1 MEAEG
6 GPLGPGE
13 RWAPVGAVSAATE
26 EDEEEEEE
34 AAAAAGGS
42 PQSVPRLRA
51 ERRRLHG
58 ALLALASHFA
68 QVQFR
73 LRQVARAG
81 PAEQQRLLRDL
92 EDFAFRGCPAPL
104 AHGLGDA
111 PVSAPAV
118 TPCRGGGARAVP
130 SRLCGPGAGRATAF
144 AGARRIRPP
153 LGRRRRA
160 VFCSAPPTPGSVPA
174 SGVLEPVGGDR
185 AAVRGGD
192 VRRGSSVAEASGGCC
207 GHLMPCHPEGPH
219 APLRVTASSG
229 ERPGRQVC
237 MKLSHG
243 SVWVPDSLE
252 PAGVDSEREK
262 QEQIEVQ
269 KEKQRELILQLKT
282 QLDDLETF
290 AYQEGSYDSLPQS
303 VVMERQRMIINE
315 LIKKLDMD
323 LSEDIATLSPEELR
337 QRVDAAIAQIVNP
350 ARVKE
355 QLVEQLKTQ
364 IRDLEMFINFI
375 QDEVG
380 SSGKAEDGHCE
391 CAGRKDG
398 GGSYKPNTRPSG
410 NRVNP
415 EDARKM
421 RETGLHLMR
430 RMLAVLQIFAV
441 SQFGCATGQIPR
453 TLWQKDQAN
462 KDYSPLIK
470 KLELSVER
478 VRQLAVKHQQEDHI
492 TSSSDLQ
499 DIPLGGRDELTLA
512 VRKEL
517 TIALRDLMAHGL
529 YASSQG
535 MSLVLAPIA
544 CLIPAFTSS
553 PQTMHPWE
561 LFVKYYNT
569 KNGQAF
575 VESPARKLSQSF
587 ALPVTGGVAITPKQS
602 LLTAIHTVLTEHDP
616 FKRSADSELKALVCM
631 ALNEQRLVSW
641 VNLICKSG
649 ALVQSHYQP
658 WSYMANTGF
667 ESALNILSRLSN
679 LKFNLPVDLA
689 VRQLKNIKDAF

>member
-1 MEAEG
+1 MEAEAA
-6 GPLGPGE
+6 LGPGE
-13 RWAPVGAVSAATE
+13 RWAP
-26 EDEEEEEE
+26 
-34 AAAAAGGS
+34 
-42 PQSVPRLRA
+42 
-51 ERRRLHG
+51 
-58 ALLALASHFA
+58 
-68 QVQFR
+68 VQFR

-81 PAEQQRLLRDL
+81 PAEQQRLLREL
-92 EDFAFRGCPAPL
+92 EDFAFRGCPAPP
-104 AHGLGDA
+104 AQGLGDA
-111 PVSAPAV
+111 P
-118 TPCRGGGARAVP
+118 
-130 SRLCGPGAGRATAF
+130 
-144 AGARRIRPP
+144 
-153 LGRRRRA
+153 
-160 VFCSAPPTPGSVPA
+160 
-174 SGVLEPVGGDR
+174 
-185 AAVRGGD
+185 
-192 VRRGSSVAEASGGCC
+192 
-207 GHLMPCHPEGPH
+207 
-219 APLRVTASSG
+219 
-229 ERPGRQVC
+229 
-237 MKLSHG
+237 
-243 SVWVPDSLE
+243 
-252 PAGVDSEREK
+252 SEREK
-262 QEQIEVQ
+262 QERIEVQ

-303 VVMERQRMIINE
+303 VVMERQRVIIDE
-315 LIKKLDMD
+315 LIKKLDMN
-323 LSEDIATLSPEELR
+323 LNEDIASLSPDELR
-337 QRVDAAIAQIVNP
+337 HRVDAAIAQIVNP

-380 SSGKAEDGHCE
+380 GPGMLEDGHCE
-391 CAGRKDG
+391 CSGKTPASS
-398 GGSYKPNTRPSG
+398 SYKPNSRLPPG
-410 NRVNP
+410 NNRVHP

-470 KLELSVER
+470 RLELSVDK
-478 VRQLAVKHQQEDHI
+478 VKQLILKHQQQNHVVSY
-492 TSSSDLQ
+492 SSMQ
-499 DIPLGGRDELTLA
+499 DVALGGRDELTLA

-569 KNGQAF
+569 KNGRAF

-587 ALPVTGGVAITPKQS
+587 ALPVTGGVAVTPKQS

-649 ALVQSHYQP
+649 VLIQSHYQP

-679 LKFNLPVDLA
+679 SKFNLPVDLA

>member
-1 MEAEG
+1 MMEPDG

-13 RWAPVGAVSAATE
+13 RWAPVGAVTVE
-26 EDEEEEEE
+26 REEEEEE
-34 AAAAAGGS
+34 EEEEETAAES
-42 PQSVPRLRA
+42 PRSVPRLRA

-104 AHGLGDA
+104 AHGLGD
-111 PVSAPAV
+111 
-118 TPCRGGGARAVP
+118 GP
-130 SRLCGPGAGRATAF
+130 S
-144 AGARRIRPP
+144 
-153 LGRRRRA
+153 
-160 VFCSAPPTPGSVPA
+160 
-174 SGVLEPVGGDR
+174 E
-185 AAVRGGD
+185 
-192 VRRGSSVAEASGGCC
+192 
-207 GHLMPCHPEGPH
+207 
-219 APLRVTASSG
+219 
-229 ERPGRQVC
+229 Q
-237 MKLSHG
+237 
-243 SVWVPDSLE
+243 
-252 PAGVDSEREK
+252 EK
-262 QEQIEVQ
+262 REQIEVQ

-303 VVMERQRMIINE
+303 VVMERQRMIIDE
-315 LIKKLDMD
+315 LIKKLDMN

-375 QDEVG
+375 Q
-380 SSGKAEDGHCE
+380 
-391 CAGRKDG
+391 
-398 GGSYKPNTRPSG
+398 
-410 NRVNP
+410 VNP
-415 EDARKM
+415 EDAKKI

-441 SQFGCATGQIPR
+441 SQFGCATGQIPHS
-453 TLWQKDQAN
+453 LWQKDQAN

-470 KLELSVER
+470 KLELSVDR
-478 VRQLAVKHQQEDHI
+478 VRQLALKHQQEDHVI
-492 TSSSDLQ
+492 SSSDLQ
-499 DIPLGGRDELTLA
+499 DVSLGGRDELTLA

-544 CLIPAFTSS
+544 CLLPAFTSS

-561 LFVKYYNT
+561 LFVEYYNT

-587 ALPVTGGVAITPKQS
+587 ALPVTGGVTITPKQS
-602 LLTAIHTVLTEHDP
+602 LLTAIHTVLTEHNP

-649 ALVQSHYQP
+649 ALVQSHYHP
-658 WSYMANTGF
+658 WSYMVNTGF

>member
-1 MEAEG
+1 
-6 GPLGPGE
+6 
-13 RWAPVGAVSAATE
+13 
-26 EDEEEEEE
+26 
-34 AAAAAGGS
+34 
-42 PQSVPRLRA
+42 Q
-51 ERRRLHG
+51 
-58 ALLALASHFA
+58 
-68 QVQFR
+68 
-73 LRQVARAG
+73 
-81 PAEQQRLLRDL
+81 
-92 EDFAFRGCPAPL
+92 
-104 AHGLGDA
+104 
-111 PVSAPAV
+111 
-118 TPCRGGGARAVP
+118 
-130 SRLCGPGAGRATAF
+130 
-144 AGARRIRPP
+144 
-153 LGRRRRA
+153 
-160 VFCSAPPTPGSVPA
+160 
-174 SGVLEPVGGDR
+174 
-185 AAVRGGD
+185 
-192 VRRGSSVAEASGGCC
+192 
-207 GHLMPCHPEGPH
+207 
-219 APLRVTASSG
+219 
-229 ERPGRQVC
+229 
-237 MKLSHG
+237 
-243 SVWVPDSLE
+243 
-252 PAGVDSEREK
+252 SEREK
-262 QEQIEVQ
+262 QEQTEAQ
-269 KEKQRELILQLKT
+269 KERQRELILQLKT

-323 LSEDIATLSPEELR
+323 LSEDIAMLSPEELR

-364 IRDLEMFINFI
+364 IRDLEMFISFI

-380 SSGKAEDGHCE
+380 SSGKAEDGQCD
-391 CAGRKDG
+391 CASRKDG
-398 GGSYKPNTRPSG
+398 SGSCRPNTRPCG
-410 NRVNP
+410 NRVNA

-421 RETGLHLMR
+421 RETGLRLMR

-441 SQFGCATGQIPR
+441 SQFGCAAGQVPR
-453 TLWQKDQAN
+453 TLWPKDQAS

-470 KLELSVER
+470 RLELSVER
-478 VRQLAVKHQQEDHI
+478 VRQLAVKHQQEEHVI
-492 TSSSDLQ
+492 SSSDLQ
-499 DIPLGGRDELTLA
+499 DVPLGGRDELTLA

-517 TIALRDLMAHGL
+517 TVALRDLMAHGL
-529 YASSQG
+529 YAPSQG

-561 LFVKYYNT
+561 LFVKYYNA

-658 WSYMANTGF
+658 WSYMVNTGF
-667 ESALNILSRLSN
+667 ESALNVLSRLSN

>member
-1 MEAEG
+1 M
-6 GPLGPGE
+6 
-13 RWAPVGAVSAATE
+13 
-26 EDEEEEEE
+26 
-34 AAAAAGGS
+34 AAGYT
-42 PQSVPRLRA
+42 
-51 ERRRLHG
+51 RRRCRGAGDAAPAAG

-68 QVQFR
+68 QVQFTR
-73 LRQVARAG
+73 LRSGRAG
-81 PAEQQRLLRDL
+81 PGRAAAPAPRNSRT
-92 EDFAFRGCPAPL
+92 FAFAGCPAPL
-104 AHGLGDA
+104 APRD
-111 PVSAPAV
+111 
-118 TPCRGGGARAVP
+118 RARA
-130 SRLCGPGAGRATAF
+130 PG
-144 AGARRIRPP
+144 
-153 LGRRRRA
+153 
-160 VFCSAPPTPGSVPA
+160 
-174 SGVLEPVGGDR
+174 
-185 AAVRGGD
+185 
-192 VRRGSSVAEASGGCC
+192 
-207 GHLMPCHPEGPH
+207 
-219 APLRVTASSG
+219 
-229 ERPGRQVC
+229 
-237 MKLSHG
+237 
-243 SVWVPDSLE
+243 
-252 PAGVDSEREK
+252 EREK

-269 KEKQRELILQLKT
+269 KEKHRELILQLKT

-380 SSGKAEDGHCE
+380 SSGKAEDGHCD
-391 CAGRKDG
+391 C
-398 GGSYKPNTRPSG
+398 GGSYKPSTQPSG

-415 EDARKM
+415 EDAKRM
-421 RETGLHLMR
+421 RETGLQLMR
-430 RMLAVLQIFAV
+430 RVLAVLQIFAV

-453 TLWQKDQAN
+453 TFWQKDQDN
-462 KDYSPLIK
+462 KDFSPLIK

-478 VRQLAVKHQQEDHI
+478 VRQLALKHQQAEQVVC
-492 TSSSDLQ
+492 SELQ
-499 DIPLGGRDELTLA
+499 DVPLGGRDELTLA
-512 VRKEL
+512 VRREL
-517 TIALRDLMAHGL
+517 TVALRDLMAHGL
-529 YASSQG
+529 YASSPG

-544 CLIPAFTSS
+544 CLIPAFS
-553 PQTMHPWE
+553 PSPRTMHPWE
-561 LFVKYYNT
+561 LFVKYYNA

-587 ALPVTGGVAITPKQS
+587 ALPVTGAVATTPKQS
-602 LLTAIHTVLTEHDP
+602 LLAAIHTVLTEHGP

-641 VNLICKSG
+641 LNLICKSG

-667 ESALNILSRLSN
+667 ESALTLLSRLSN
-679 LKFNLPVDLA
+679 LKFSLPVDLA